1 MATIHIDDSKP
12 FPYIPAEPKNKRER
26 FADFCK
32 RQASGL
38 KIISDEIEQENREQ
52 EELRKFQERSVERK
66 KKLLFGNLDLIMR
79 HKDEILATP
88 RYANIDVHYA
98 IKGGG
103 LYVGPLQTSV
113 AFNIAGTVIRINLK
127 LATLLRIW
135 ETDQFR
141 VDCKCGSTAFIRS
154 FTGSPLS
161 GGSQATAY
169 CPACKNE
176 LHVANRSFGGY
187 FWFLHTKL
195 YEDIEMVAR
204 NFIAKWTLAEMEHE
218 KVVAEGKTKD
228 PRPGSN
234 LHGDG
239 KPCNLETM
247 INELRLKEF
256 EESVN
261 PQKPDN
267 VNI

>member
-12 FPYIPAEPKNKRER
+12 FPYIPAEPNNKRET

-38 KIISDEIEQENREQ
+38 KLISDEIEQENREQ
-52 EELRKFQERSVERK
+52 EELHKFQERSVERK
-66 KKLLFGNLDLIMR
+66 KKLLFDNLDIIMR

-103 LYVGPLQTSV
+103 LYVGPLQTSRT
-113 AFNIAGTVIRINLK
+113 FNIAGSIVRVGFR

-135 ETDQFR
+135 ETDQFK
-141 VDCKCGSTAFIRS
+141 VECECGGTAVIRS

-161 GGSQATAY
+161 GGSQATAI
-169 CPACKNE
+169 CPSCKKE
-176 LHVANRSFGGY
+176 TRVANRSFGQY
-187 FWFLHTKL
+187 FWYLQASL
-195 YEDIEMVAR
+195 SEDVEAVAR
-204 NFIAKWTLAEMEHE
+204 DFIAKWTLAETEHE
-218 KVVAEGKTKD
+218 KKVAEGIYRD
-228 PRPGSN
+228 PRPGDD

-247 INELRLKEF
+247 INELKMKEF
-256 EESVN
+256 DESVHSRT
-261 PQKPDN
+261 
-267 VNI
+267 

>member
-12 FPYIPAEPKNKRER
+12 FPYIPAEPNNKCER

-88 RYANIDVHYA
+88 RYANIDIHYA

-103 LYVGPLQTSV
+103 LYVGPLQTSRS
-113 AFNIAGTVIRINLK
+113 FNIAGSIVRVGLR
-127 LATLLRIW
+127 LATFLRVW
-135 ETDQFR
+135 ETDQFK
-141 VDCKCGSTAFIRS
+141 VECECGGTAVIRS

-161 GGSQATAY
+161 GGSQATAI
-169 CPACKNE
+169 CPECKQE
-176 LHVANRSFGGY
+176 TRVGNRSFGNY
-187 FWFLHTKL
+187 YWYLQKNL
-195 YEDIEMVAR
+195 SEDVEAVAR
-204 NFIAKWTLAEMEHE
+204 NFIAKWTLAETEHE
-218 KVVAEGKTKD
+218 KKVAEGKYKD
-228 PRPGSN
+228 PKPGDEF
-234 LHGDG
+234 HGDG
-239 KPCNLETM
+239 TPCNLEMM

-256 EESVN
+256 EESSAN
-261 PQKPDN
+261 
-267 VNI
+267 

>member
-12 FPYIPAEPKNKRER
+12 FPYIPAEPNNKRER
-26 FADFCK
+26 FADFSK

-103 LYVGPLQTSV
+103 LYVGPLQTSR
-113 AFNIAGTVIRINLK
+113 AFNIAGSIVRVGLR
-127 LATLLRIW
+127 LATLLRVW
-135 ETDQFR
+135 ETDQFK
-141 VDCKCGSTAFIRS
+141 VECECGGTAVIRS

-161 GGSQATAY
+161 GGSQATAI
-169 CPACKNE
+169 CPSCKKE
-176 LHVANRSFGGY
+176 IRVANRNFGQY
-187 FWFLHTKL
+187 FWFLQTSL
-195 YEDIEMVAR
+195 SEDVETVAR
-204 NFIAKWTLAEMEHE
+204 DFIAKWTLAEAEHE
-218 KVVAEGKTKD
+218 KKVAEGKYRD
-228 PRPGSN
+228 PRPGDDF
-234 LHGDG
+234 HGDG
-239 KPCNLETM
+239 KPCTLETM
-247 INELRLKEF
+247 INELKMKEF
-256 EESVN
+256 DESVHS
-261 PQKPDN
+261 
-267 VNI
+267 